1 MPTRPYLMAVC
12 RVFALI
18 ASMAGG
24 EAQRAAAQEADSVR
38 QAVDHIFDK
47 WQSSDGPGCAVGVSR
62 NGQTVF
68 EQGYGMANLETM
80 TPIRPTSIFQVASI
94 SKQFTAAAIM
104 LLERDGKLSLD
115 DDIRKYV
122 PEIPS
127 YGSTIRIRHLLT
139 HTSGLRD
146 QWELLFLARGR
157 FEEDRITEADVL
169 DIIARQT
176 ALNFKPGTESLYDNT
191 GYTLLGVIVKRITGK
206 SLRQF
211 AAERIFGPIGMTSTH
226 FHDDYTMVVPG
237 RTSAYESRVGADGP
251 WRVSTPN
258 YDVYGATNLFTTVD
272 DLLKWEANFDRPI
285 VGDAAM
291 LARMQVPA
299 TLPNGDTTEYGP
311 GLRRIRMYRGARVV
325 ESTGND
331 PGYQAYLARYP
342 DHNVAIAV
350 TCNAGSAASPTGLAH
365 GVADVILAGV
375 LAPRVAPVTQA
386 GIAIPFGRLQSRV
399 GIYVQP
405 TTLAIVRLVMR
416 DSHLA
421 FDGRSGPTLTPLAE
435 NRFAVSGEG
444 GGGGGGGEIVFGD
457 GEHAGFERRNPGQRA
472 VPFIWQESKAPSAA
486 VLAPYAGEYVSDELG
501 GAVYRV
507 TAGDSVLML
516 RTSTA
521 DPLTAHLMFAD
532 TFVAGGYTIQ
542 FTRANRDGVAGFE
555 VTNPRM
561 RRVKFRK
568 RSLSDTTTSFIR
580 VTTCIA

>member
-1 MPTRPYLMAVC
+1 MSARPHLARAC
-12 RVFALI
+12 RLFALI
-18 ASMAGG
+18 ASMVGG
-24 EAQRAAAQEADSVR
+24 EAQRTAAQGTDSVR
-38 QAVDHIFDK
+38 QAIDHVFDK
-47 WQSSDGPGCAVGVSR
+47 WHSSDGPGCAVGVSR
-62 NGQTVF
+62 NGQVVL

-94 SKQFTAAAIM
+94 SKQFTATAIM
-104 LLERDGKLSLD
+104 LLEQDGKLSLD
-115 DDIRKYV
+115 DDIRQYL
-122 PEIPS
+122 PEIPN
-127 YGSTIRIRHLLT
+127 YGSTITIRHLLT

-146 QWELLFLARGR
+146 QWELLYLARGR

-169 DIIARQT
+169 DIITRQT
-176 ALNFKPGTESLYDNT
+176 ALNFTPGTESLYDNT

-211 AAERIFGPIGMTSTH
+211 AADRMFEPLGMTSTH

-272 DLLKWEANFDRPI
+272 DLLKWEGNFDHPI

-299 TLPNGDTTEYGP
+299 TLPTGDTTEYGP

-342 DHNVAIAV
+342 DQKVAIAV

-365 GVADVILAGV
+365 GVADVILAGA
-375 LAPRVAPVTQA
+375 LAPRAASVTQA
-386 GIAIPFGRLQSRV
+386 GIAIPVDRLQSRV
-399 GIYVQP
+399 GVYVQP

-421 FDGRSGPTLTPLAE
+421 FDGRSGPTLIPLAA
-435 NRFAVSGEG
+435 NSFAVSGE
-444 GGGGGGGEIVFGD
+444 GGEIVFGD
-457 GEHAGFERRNPGQRA
+457 GEHAGFERRSSGQRP
-472 VPFIWQESKAPSAA
+472 VPFVRQESKTPSAA
-486 VLAPYAGEYVSDELG
+486 VLRRYAGEYVSDELG
-501 GAVYRV
+501 GAVYHV
-507 TAGDSVLML
+507 TASDSVLLL
-516 RTSTA
+516 RTATA
-521 DPLTAHLMFAD
+521 GPLTAHLMFAD

-542 FTRANRDGVAGFE
+542 FTRTNGEGLAGFE
-555 VTNPRM
+555 ITNPRM

-568 RSLSDTTTSFIR
+568 RS
-580 VTTCIA
+580 